1 MNLEEKPSNVFA
13 VDFSGVELLFN
24 KLAEFFGFVY
34 TTYLSDTI
42 GPFLPFI
49 KGMLNISSVLF
60 LAGIIFVLFKIN
72 RVVKEDSA
80 KYSPVDTEEE
90 EKQKSKIEWEII
102 LNHLNSQ
109 NQAEWKLA
117 IIEADSMLDE
127 ILKEVGYVGETLA
140 DRLKE
145 AGNGEVIQQAWEAH
159 KVRNM
164 IAHKGGTELTYREAK
179 RVVGLYE
186 NVFKKFGYI

>member
-1 MNLEEKPSNVFA
+1 MNTEGKLTAPLA
-13 VDFSGVELLFN
+13 LDFSGVESLLN
-24 KLAEFFGFVY
+24 KFTELFGFIY
-34 TTYLSDTI
+34 TTYLANTVDL
-42 GPFLPFI
+42 FLPFI
-49 KGMLNISSVLF
+49 KNMLNISSVLF
-60 LAGIIFVLFKIN
+60 LACIIFVLFKLDKVI
-72 RVVKEDSA
+72 KEDSK
-80 KYSPVDTEEE
+80 KYSPIDIEGE

-117 IIEADSMLDE
+117 IIEADSILDD
-127 ILKEVGYVGETLA
+127 ILREVGYQGETLA

-145 AGNGEVIQQAWEAH
+145 AGSGEVVQQAWEAH

-186 NVFKKFGYI
+186 NVFKKFGYL